1 MVEDFLA
8 DLNSVDW
15 REVLQCED
23 VDEAAVELSEDLHDG
38 VFSQPH
44 SRHNSGHSSGTASRH
59 NSGHSVH
66 GGRKKRSFRHS
77 DDVSGRF

>member
-1 MVEDFLA
+1 MSNDCASETEVVGA
-8 DLNSVDW
+8 DTT
-15 REVLQCED
+15 ED

-44 SRHNSGHSSGTASRH
+44 SRHNSGPSSGTASRH
-59 NSGHSVH
+59 DSGHSGH

-77 DDVSGRF
+77 DDVGGTFFKT